1 MANSFNDFFAN
12 VANNLVSNLPPS
24 SYSPLSFM
32 PNCREFY
39 SFYLSPTSVD
49 EILYEISNLNL
60 SKSCGPFSI
69 PITILKLLKHQ
80 ISLSLVDIF
89 NCSFSTSTVPDKF
102 KIASVIPVHEQGSKF
117 ILNNYCPISLL
128 SIFSRILEKIVCK
141 QLDSFIVKHNLLYE
155 NQYGFRSKHSTLHAV
170 ISITDKIQK
179 AIDQGYYSC
188 GIFLDLSKA
197 FDTVNHPILL
207 DKLEYYGIRGLA
219 KQWFESYLMN
229 RMQFVSLGSCK
240 SDMLNIS
247 SGVPQGSVLGPI
259 LFLLYINDFSNCS
272 TILDF
277 HLFADDTNIFHR
289 DKSLSNL
296 ESTINNQLSYV
307 IDWLSSNKLTLNADK
322 SSFIVFHPTLKKIY

>member
-1 MANSFNDFFAN
+1 
-12 VANNLVSNLPPS
+12 
-24 SYSPLSFM
+24 M
-32 PNCREFY
+32 PNCRQFH

-102 KIASVIPVHEQGSKF
+102 KIASVIPVHKQGSKF
-117 ILNNYCPISLL
+117 ILNNYRPISLL

-197 FDTVNHPILL
+197 FDTVNHQILL

-247 SGVPQGSVLGPI
+247 CGVPQGSVLGPI
-259 LFLLYINDFSNCS
+259 LFFVV
-272 TILDF
+272 
-277 HLFADDTNIFHR
+277 H
-289 DKSLSNL
+289 K
-296 ESTINNQLSYV
+296 
-307 IDWLSSNKLTLNADK
+307 
-322 SSFIVFHPTLKKIY
+322 

>member
-1 MANSFNDFFAN
+1 MANSSNDFFAN

-32 PNCREFY
+32 PNCRQFH

-49 EILYEISNLNL
+49 EVLYEISNLNL

-102 KIASVIPVHEQGSKF
+102 KIASVIPVHKQGSKF
-117 ILNNYCPISLL
+117 ILNNYRPISLF
-128 SIFSRILEKIVCK
+128 SIFSRILEKIVFK

-179 AIDQGYYSC
+179 AVDQGYYSC
-188 GIFLDLSKA
+188 
-197 FDTVNHPILL
+197 
-207 DKLEYYGIRGLA
+207 
-219 KQWFESYLMN
+219 
-229 RMQFVSLGSCK
+229 
-240 SDMLNIS
+240 
-247 SGVPQGSVLGPI
+247 
-259 LFLLYINDFSNCS
+259 
-272 TILDF
+272 
-277 HLFADDTNIFHR
+277 
-289 DKSLSNL
+289 
-296 ESTINNQLSYV
+296 
-307 IDWLSSNKLTLNADK
+307 
-322 SSFIVFHPTLKKIY
+322 